1 MSELVLTREEAITLC
16 QNWARML
23 RREYTIDTLVS
34 DYGDGVLMSDQLAY
48 PLEMQPWITPEAE
61 PLLWA
66 IRDHA
71 VDVDIDHT
79 RRADWEKLLEL
90 IDQLPKNGAAK

>member
-1 MSELVLTREEAITLC
+1 MSELALTREEAITLC

-23 RREYTIDTLVS
+23 RREYTIDTLVN

-61 PLLWA
+61 PLLSA

>member
-1 MSELVLTREEAITLC
+1 MSELVLTRAEAIALC
-16 QNWARML
+16 HTWARML

-34 DYGDGVLMSDQLAY
+34 DYGDGVL
-48 PLEMQPWITPEAE
+48 QPWITPEAE

>member
-1 MSELVLTREEAITLC
+1 MSELALTREEAITLC

-23 RREYTIDTLVS
+23 RREYTIDTLVG

-48 PLEMQPWITPEAE
+48 PLEMQPWITPETE

-79 RRADWEKLLEL
+79 RRADWERLLEL
-90 IDQLPKNGAAK
+90 IDQLSKNGAAK

>member
-1 MSELVLTREEAITLC
+1 VLIEALRSSASVTAHTG
-16 QNWARML
+16 WATGE
-23 RREYTIDTLVS
+23 RRRP
-34 DYGDGVLMSDQLAY
+34 GGA
-48 PLEMQPWITPEAE
+48 
-61 PLLWA
+61 PLLGA

>member
-1 MSELVLTREEAITLC
+1 MVMECLCLTSWPIRL
-16 QNWARML
+16 
-23 RREYTIDTLVS
+23 
-34 DYGDGVLMSDQLAY
+34 
-48 PLEMQPWITPEAE
+48 LEMQPWITPEAE